1 MSGAKR
7 MLQSEV
13 LKRKGT
19 GDGGGGVRGR
29 SNHVI
34 RSRLKE
40 GVRTCG
46 QDHIPRHLRLG
57 RNFPNLAHAK

>member
-7 MLQSEV
+7 MLQSGV

-19 GDGGGGVRGR
+19 RHGDGVRGR
-29 SNHVI
+29 SNNVI
-34 RSRLKE
+34 RSRLKG

-46 QDHIPRHLRLG
+46 QDHIPRRFRLG